1 MLHLEHSSCFAANQQ
16 IIRNIYWHDVVTI
29 FFSLS
34 NSIFTLWFVVVVEFW
49 DIRKAENEKVIG
61 QMKEIGENSV
71 SNIYHISS
79 ILGLGQASDKKL
91 DKIQL

>member
-1 MLHLEHSSCFAANQQ
+1 M
-16 IIRNIYWHDVVTI
+16 
-29 FFSLS
+29 
-34 NSIFTLWFVVVVEFW
+34 VVVEFW